1 MFIFCTFLFMACATK
16 VFAPGE
22 TLNKFPLSFTS
33 YMLNACPFR
42 HSFVIKNDTLSKS
55 KENLWLLNSLFLS
68 WILKFTNDQNPDVA
82 ENLS

>member
-1 MFIFCTFLFMACATK
+1 
-16 VFAPGE
+16 
-22 TLNKFPLSFTS
+22 
-33 YMLNACPFR
+33 MLNACLFR